1 MPWQNY
7 TGCNKKKRLAI
18 DTTFNLCDLWLTDTS
33 YKNKRILNEANGNN
47 PVFFGPSMLHFT
59 KELRAGTPKIK
70 DLKSIALDM
79 GAAIPNDIYGENEGT
94 YYDYGL
100 RYILRLWFRRRL

>member
-1 MPWQNY
+1 
-7 TGCNKKKRLAI
+7 
-18 DTTFNLCDLWLTDTS
+18 
-33 YKNKRILNEANGNN
+33 
-47 PVFFGPSMLHFT
+47 MLHFT
-59 KELRAGTPKIK
+59 KELRAGGTPKIK

-100 RYILRLWFRRRL
+100 RYILQLWFRRRL